1 VAIAYTVRNTEVGY
15 CQGFNFIIGRFLK
28 ILSEEESFWM
38 LTVLLESFIPLDYYS
53 KMVGVIIDDNILNKL
68 IEERMPDLYDHLIN

>member
-1 VAIAYTVRNTEVGY
+1 MDQLRRVSIAYSIRNTEIGY

-38 LTVLLESFIPLDYYS
+38 LTQLLESFIPIDYYS
-53 KMVGVIIDDNILNKL
+53 KMVGVIIDHNILNML
-68 IEERMPDLYDHLIN
+68 I